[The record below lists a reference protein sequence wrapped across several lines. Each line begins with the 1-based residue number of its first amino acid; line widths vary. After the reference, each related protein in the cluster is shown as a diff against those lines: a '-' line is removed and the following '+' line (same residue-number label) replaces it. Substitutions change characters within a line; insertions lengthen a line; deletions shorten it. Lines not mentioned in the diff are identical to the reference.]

1 MALIFRPRC
10 RICRR
15 CCGSRAASGQQP
27 AAVYSSCSCS
37 VAKVQGLR
45 IPCRSAQQADSSAK
59 RYMSF
64 VHTGGFRKVGG
75 CCLGISPEKR
85 NAKFAGGARCRW
97 TSHVHTLRSGHLK
110 PIAVNLSLISVMEPD
125 DNPFRRP
132 AGQASIN
139 STSNPLPAVAADAV
153 DGTGQRQCG
162 CARLAEA
169 NATAQQSIT
178 VGADVLGSLQT
189 QRAQLLSTQGTLA
202 QQQSDLNRAGLCRNR
217 GVCGRP
223 ARPERLTCRGC
234 PKPETA

>member
-45 IPCRSAQQADSSAK
+45 IPCRSAPAGRFICK
-59 RYMSF
+59 E
-64 VHTGGFRKVGG
+64 VHVCSYGGFKGDGVVS
-75 CCLGISPEKR
+75 LSPER
-85 NAKFAGGARCRW
+85 RLRSLRATR
-97 TSHVHTLRSGHLK
+97 SHVHTGHLK
-110 PIAVNLSLISVMEPD
+110 PIAVNLSLTSVMEPD

-223 ARPERLTCRGC
+223 ARPERLTCRCC

>member
-1 MALIFRPRC
+1 M
-10 RICRR
+10 
-15 CCGSRAASGQQP
+15 G
-27 AAVYSSCSCS
+27 
-37 VAKVQGLR
+37 
-45 IPCRSAQQADSSAK
+45 
-59 RYMSF
+59 
-64 VHTGGFRKVGG
+64 
-75 CCLGISPEKR
+75 
-85 NAKFAGGARCRW
+85 
-97 TSHVHTLRSGHLK
+97 TSHVHTLRSRHLK
-110 PIAVNLSLISVMEPD
+110 PIAVISVMEPD

-217 GVCGRP
+217 DGVAGQ
-223 ARPERLTCRGC
+223 RG
-234 PKPETA
+234 PSG

>member
-1 MALIFRPRC
+1 MQKCPAGRF
-10 RICRR
+10 ICKEVLVVCSYGWVSKGR
-15 CCGSRAASGQQP
+15 SG
-27 AAVYSSCSCS
+27 VVS
-37 VAKVQGLR
+37 L
-45 IPCRSAQQADSSAK
+45 
-59 RYMSF
+59 
-64 VHTGGFRKVGG
+64 
-75 CCLGISPEKR
+75 SPEKR
-85 NAKFAGGARCRW
+85 EVSVCGLRTTRLAP
-97 TSHVHTLRSGHLK
+97 HVHTLRSGHLK

-169 NATAQQSIT
+169 NATAQQSIS

-223 ARPERLTCRGC
+223 ARPERLTCRCC

>member
-1 MALIFRPRC
+1 VQKCPSRPIHLQRGAC
-10 RICRR
+10 RLFIR
-15 CCGSRAASGQQP
+15 
-27 AAVYSSCSCS
+27 V
-37 VAKVQGLR
+37 
-45 IPCRSAQQADSSAK
+45 
-59 RYMSF
+59 
-64 VHTGGFRKVGG
+64 GFERQLVRGVVS
-75 CCLGISPEKR
+75 LSPES
-85 NAKFAGGARCRW
+85 AKFAGPRLRAGWAP
-97 TSHVHTLRSGHLK
+97 HVHTLRSGHLK

-153 DGTGQRQCG
+153 DSTGQRQCG

>member
-37 VAKVQGLR
+37 VAKVQG
-45 IPCRSAQQADSSAK
+45 PTDTVQKCPADS
-59 RYMSF
+59 
-64 VHTGGFRKVGG
+64 RKSYVYYYCG
-75 CCLGISPEKR
+75 CCLSPEGKPEVCER
-85 NAKFAGGARCRW
+85 RA
-97 TSHVHTLRSGHLK
+97 HTFTPGHLK